1 MTATFRKKNSR
12 ERGKTTH
19 GWGTKKK
26 NRGSGSRGGAG
37 FGGVNKGKWT
47 LITAKMP
54 DYFGKKGFFP
64 LKKKSV
70 AINISELEKMNG
82 AELNLSEMGYDKLLS
97 RGSIKRAVTVK
108 VAFSSKRAK
117 DKIESAGGKVIQ

>member
-26 NRGSGSRGGAG
+26 HRGSGSRGGAG

-47 LITAKMP
+47 WVTAKMP

-64 LKKKSV
+64 LRKKPV
-70 AINISELEKMNG
+70 AINISGLEKISG
-82 AELNLSEMGYDKLLS
+82 TDLNLSEMGYDKLLS
-97 RGSIKRAVTVK
+97 KGSIKRAVTVK
-108 VAFSSKRAK
+108 VASCSARAK
-117 DKIESAGGKVIQ
+117 EKIEKAGGKVIQ